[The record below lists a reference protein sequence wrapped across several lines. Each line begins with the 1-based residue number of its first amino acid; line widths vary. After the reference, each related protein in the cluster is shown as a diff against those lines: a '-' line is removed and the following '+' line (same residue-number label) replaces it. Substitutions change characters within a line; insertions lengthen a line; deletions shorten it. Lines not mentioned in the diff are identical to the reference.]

1 MKSICKSVVG
11 MCRKNNEDSVF
22 CGENGFSD
30 LFIVADGMGGCN
42 GGEVASS
49 QAIEAFLDSLRDNND
64 FISDENVLDA
74 LVSALQHSNEVVYR
88 KSCEVPELAGMGT
101 TIDAVVIRNGKLIG
115 VHVGD
120 SRIYILRNGSLKR
133 ITDDHSFV
141 MELVRMG
148 KLTEAE
154 AEVHPGRNIITRALG
169 TRDTIEI
176 DTVIKDV
183 QPKDIILLCTDGLTT
198 MIDDKRIEEIL
209 CEDRSIEEK
218 VDILVNEANNAG
230 GYDNITIILVE
241 QEVEE

>member
-22 CGENGFSD
+22 CGENGFFD

-101 TIDAVVIRNGKLIG
+101 TIDAVVI
-115 VHVGD
+115 
-120 SRIYILRNGSLKR
+120 RNGSLKR

-209 CEDRSIEEK
+209 CYEKSIEEK
-218 VDILVNEANNAG
+218 LDILVNEANNAG